1 MSGYELFIT
10 LVVLIMMLC
19 GLVGIF
25 LPYLPGVIL
34 IWGGIFIYALIEN
47 FHKLDHSFVFFI
59 SLLAIF
65 ASALDYVER
74 TLYSRGVRQKS
85 VGSAI
90 LGALIGVVAGSFL
103 GQIYWLFVAGF
114 LGALIGE
121 VLSGR
126 DSVFVL
132 ETNKYKVVSFLAAT
146 LFKITLASVMIL
158 LFLERVFLV

>member
-1 MSGYELFIT
+1 MSGYELFII
-10 LVVLIMMLC
+10 LVVLGMMLC

-25 LPYLPGVIL
+25 LPYLPGVML

-47 FHKLDHSFVFFI
+47 FQRLDHSFVFFI

-65 ASALDYVER
+65 ASGLDYIER

-85 VGSAI
+85 VGAAI
-90 LGALIGVVAGSFL
+90 LGGMIGVIVGSFL
-103 GQIYWLFVAGF
+103 GGVYWLFVVGF

-132 ETNKYKVVSFLAAT
+132 ETNKYKIVSFLGAT